1 MNKTLISTLIAG
13 AGLLSSVS
21 FTYASGIPVV
31 DAASIATQTQQN
43 VATAAQWV
51 KEATQWTKELKAYQD
66 ELLSKTGIRDIQG
79 LIQDAQSISNDLNT
93 IYNEGESFYSDYI
106 ENPQGILSPKAQA
119 ILDKYQVGKTC
130 LNKGFSGDALK
141 GCEAKFLSDLATV
154 EYGKKLET
162 KLKDDNRE
170 MKSLIDQVK
179 NSKDPKQTADAAN
192 AVQLANLKFEK
203 LKFQYEM
210 YRDKQKD
217 LAAYAEEKSQAEF
230 REQQLKAKSPDYA
243 QEIKKY
249 INE

>member
-1 MNKTLISTLIAG
+1 MKKTLISTLIG
-13 AGLLSSVS
+13 AGLLSSVGFS
-21 FTYASGIPVV
+21 YASGIPVV
-31 DAASIATQTQQN
+31 DSASIATQTQQN

-217 LAAYAEEKSQAEF
+217 LAEYNKEMNEANF
-230 REQQLKAKSPDYA
+230 RKQQLDAKEPSFKEAD
-243 QEIKKY
+243 KKY
-249 INE
+249 NFD